1 MGFGLLIKSASFLL
15 PPIWYNETMCRR
27 RRSQSTG
34 GVERRDEDHGKI
46 YNCISQRLRKYVSD
60 GCGGPELCLQVMNTF
75 AQHMGMVPISVPC
88 NIGGTAQ
95 PAYGIKHVSGEKA
108 DRAVTEETQTAVR
121 NYADHILRVIS

>member
-1 MGFGLLIKSASFLL
+1 MKAFMDSFEKMWADAPTAGMYFGCFTSA
-15 PPIWYNETMCRR
+15 
-27 RRSQSTG
+27 G
-34 GVERRDEDHGKI
+34 
-46 YNCISQRLRKYVSD
+46 D

-108 DRAVTEETQTAVR
+108 DQAVTEETQTAVR

>member
-1 MGFGLLIKSASFLL
+1 
-15 PPIWYNETMCRR
+15 
-27 RRSQSTG
+27 
-34 GVERRDEDHGKI
+34 
-46 YNCISQRLRKYVSD
+46 
-60 GCGGPELCLQVMNTF
+60 MNTF

-108 DRAVTEETQTAVR
+108 DQAVTEETQTAVR